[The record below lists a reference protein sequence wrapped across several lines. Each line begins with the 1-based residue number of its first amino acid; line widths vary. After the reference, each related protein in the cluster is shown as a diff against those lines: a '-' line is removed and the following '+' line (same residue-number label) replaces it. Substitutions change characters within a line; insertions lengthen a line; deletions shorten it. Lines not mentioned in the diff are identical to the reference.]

1 MLFVFL
7 STRLHS
13 AKQYDSRY
21 KVEHGQRKNPLNYGA
36 DLDDFFFIGLARA
49 QYFLGPLLGMV

>member
-36 DLDDFFFIGLARA
+36 DLDDFF
-49 QYFLGPLLGMV
+49 LLVLPEHSIFWVLS